1 VDPTDLEILRRMYR
15 GGRWSLWGADPRISV
30 EGIAR
35 GIGMQRGAVAAR
47 IRKWRRDGF
56 LLGVHAS
63 PSLHLFNCG
72 ALAVE
77 FPFADSAEAPG
88 IMGRLEL
95 VDGILSA
102 RAFCGDIEDDR
113 AVNGM
118 YVLMVDDHPRSVQ
131 RRMRLLR
138 EMFPSTH
145 MSEPVPL
152 EESHVPRTISSLDWK
167 ILGSMVEHPQLGL
180 GDRAAMV
187 SISGKTLARHLD
199 ELIESNCLDYDLL
212 LDWTKSPT
220 VALAIFY
227 SRDDLEGILN
237 AVRTR
242 FRSFLFMDGAN
253 RPPSLRGPA
262 DGRWRFMWLV
272 VPVGAPSEVHQIVDR
287 LKAVPGVVDARP
299 DFWGAERF
307 FPEWYLQ
314 RISEKLDHS

>member
-1 VDPTDLEILRRMYR
+1 VDSTDLEILRRMYR

-30 EGIAR
+30 ESIAR
-35 GIGMQRGAVAAR
+35 GLGMQRGAVAAR

-63 PSLHLFNCG
+63 PALHLFNCG

-77 FPFADSAEAPG
+77 FPFANSADAPG
-88 IMGRLEL
+88 IMDRLEL
-95 VDGILSA
+95 VDGALSA
-102 RAFCGDIEDDR
+102 RAFCGDIEDNR

-138 EMFPSTH
+138 DLFPSTRF
-145 MSEPVPL
+145 SEPAPV
-152 EESHVPRTISSLDWK
+152 EARRDPRTLSFLDWK
-167 ILGSMVEHPQLGL
+167 ILGSFVEQPQLGH
-180 GDRAAMV
+180 GERAAMV

-199 ELIESNCLDYDLL
+199 ELIETGCLDYDLL

-220 VALAIFY
+220 VAVALFY
-227 SRDDLEGILN
+227 HRDDLMGILT
-237 AVRTR
+237 ALQRR

-262 DGRWRFMWLV
+262 DGRWRFMWAV
-272 VPVGAPSEVHQIVDR
+272 VPVGAPSEVHQIVDW
-287 LKAVPGVVDARP
+287 LKAVTGVIDARP
-299 DFWGAERF
+299 DFWGTERF
-307 FPEWYLQ
+307 YPGWYLQ
-314 RISEKLDHS
+314 RISERVDHR